1 MTADVDVVDGP
12 EVQIERRCLEVGG
25 DSAITGET
33 VHEALIDKEDYLI
46 TTTKQIRKIRSRS
59 RLEHPSLN
67 NGRAHPMIRAMLWV
81 RVQET
86 A

>member
-12 EVQIERRCLEVGG
+12 EVQIERRCLELGG

-46 TTTKQIRKIRSRS
+46 TTTKQNKESEGAGLDWSIR
-59 RLEHPSLN
+59 
-67 NGRAHPMIRAMLWV
+67 V
-81 RVQET
+81 
-86 A
+86 